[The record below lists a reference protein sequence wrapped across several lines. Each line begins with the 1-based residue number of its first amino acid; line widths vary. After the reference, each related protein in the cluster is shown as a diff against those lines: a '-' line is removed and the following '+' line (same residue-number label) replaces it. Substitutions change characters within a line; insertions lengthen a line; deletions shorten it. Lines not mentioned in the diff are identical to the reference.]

1 MTEGYQPHRS
11 QGSSRGSASPD
22 QDTTTLPRL
31 SAAPPSNAPPAN
43 VGSGSN
49 AGQRPN
55 AGQPEAGSNQPNA
68 GWSNNPPRS
77 AGTGPAWSPPTNRP
91 EPTGYQGEEPAA
103 GIGSR
108 LAAAASAATA
118 TATGAASTAKGAIR
132 TAANDAEA
140 KATRPAKR
148 SGRAGR
154 QPRRARLTLSH
165 VNVYSVF
172 KFSCVLAIALFFVW
186 LIMVG
191 VLYGILDVSGVFSKI
206 NDTVHTISGDG
217 RTNDVVTGSLV
228 FGSAIIIGVVNIV
241 LFIALSTIGAMIY
254 NLCADLVGGAEVTLS
269 ERE

>member
-1 MTEGYQPHRS
+1 MTEGYQPPT
-11 QGSSRGSASPD
+11 SRGSTNAD

-31 SAAPPSNAPPAN
+31 SSSPGANAPASPGPSRLAGPAQRPVPPPSTGSAAPAVPP
-43 VGSGSN
+43 
-49 AGQRPN
+49 
-55 AGQPEAGSNQPNA
+55 
-68 GWSNNPPRS
+68 
-77 AGTGPAWSPPTNRP
+77 WSPPAPSPNRP
-91 EPTGYQGEEPAA
+91 DQAGQQPEDPAA
-103 GIGSR
+103 GGIGAR
-108 LAAAASAATA
+108 LAAAASAAAA
-118 TATGAASTAKGAIR
+118 TATGAAANAKGAIR
-132 TAANDAEA
+132 SAANEAEA
-140 KATRPAKR
+140 NATRPTRR
-148 SGRAGR
+148 SGRGGR

-191 VLYGILDVSGVFSKI
+191 VLYGILDVSGVFSKV

-217 RTNDVVTGSLV
+217 RTNDVVTGPLV
-228 FGSAIIIGVVNIV
+228 FGWAIIIGVVNIV